1 MKYKILLIFIHTKQN
16 FSRELETD
24 VNYLVSP
31 LCEKSFHT
39 DLQAAQRKWKA
50 KKIYTIYMQEIYT
63 NIYKKYEKYTHA
75 FKKAITAAKQPKL

>member
-1 MKYKILLIFIHTKQN
+1 MKFKILLIFIHTKQN

-39 DLQAAQRKWKA
+39 DKQPKENEKQKRY
-50 KKIYTIYMQEIYT
+50 IQD
-63 NIYKKYEKYTHA
+63 IYKKYIQICTKNTRNIHMRL
-75 FKKAITAAKQPKL
+75 KKQ